1 MWPMKKAYINS
12 PDARTAAS
20 DYMIKIIYDNGEI
33 LEKQTTNYSYSN
45 IFDEIK
51 ESHEGEHDRKV
62 KSINI
67 ELIR

>member
-1 MWPMKKAYINS
+1 MKKAYINS
-12 PDARTAAS
+12 LDSETSAS
-20 DYMIKIIYDNGEI
+20 EYRIKITYENGEV
-33 LEKQTTNYSYSN
+33 LEKQSINYSYSN

-51 ESHEGEHDRKV
+51 ESHEDERDRKV

>member
-1 MWPMKKAYINS
+1 MKKAYINS
-12 PDARTAAS
+12 PDSETSAS
-20 DYMIKIIYDNGEI
+20 DYMIKITYANGQI
-33 LEKQTTNYSYSN
+33 LEKPTSNYSYSN

-51 ESHEGEHDRKV
+51 ESHENERDRKV